1 MGVKERHERERQAV
15 RTAILGAARE
25 LFLTEGFR
33 NVSMRKIADRIE
45 YSPAAIYSYFSSKDD
60 IFFTLAEE
68 GYHILCDKGTEVFS
82 GVTDPLDAVR
92 RGLWAFYEFS
102 KEHPEYFDLMFLDRS
117 VPSLAQDIERFEFF
131 QQTTARGEAAIRA
144 LIDNGTFKP
153 TLDPAAALH
162 VLWAALIGP
171 AALRLTGRLGPG
183 EDPDALA
190 RDILES
196 VLTGFRA
203 GVTTTFSALECP
215 MRAATHTGDVRP
227 AVTHD
232 DTHATHS

>member
-1 MGVKERHERERQAV
+1 MGVKERQERERQAV
-15 RTAILGAARE
+15 RDAILNAARE
-25 LFLTEGFR
+25 LFLSDGFR

-68 GYHILCDKGTEVFS
+68 GYHLLADRGERVLA
-82 GVTDPLDAVR
+82 GVSDPLDALR
-92 RGLWAFYEFS
+92 RALWAFYEFS
-102 KEHPEYFDLMFLDRS
+102 KDQPEYFELMFLDRS

-144 LIDNGTFKP
+144 LIEKGVFKS
-153 TLDPAAALH
+153 TLNPPAALH

-171 AALRLTGRLGPG
+171 AALRLSGRLAPG

-196 VLTGFRA
+196 VLTGFQA
-203 GVTTTFSALECP
+203 GVTTTFNASECP
-215 MRAATHTGDVRP
+215 MRTATHAGDVRP
-227 AVTHD
+227 AT
-232 DTHATHS
+232 TENNHATHS